1 MISWAG
7 NGEHHRAADDW
18 RRLLCSRSYY
28 FPFLERVLIPL
39 TPFSSVGLPLPFHP
53 SGVCVG
59 GIKVVLLSSKL
70 QISFASVHLTLRFIT
85 VARGATRFG
94 SPLPQSNNSYQLLFH
109 SSPLSATLLLPPLRS
124 GVEVGR
130 GGLFSWRSLSVFLR
144 GVVSWRCRDVQ
155 SSASKVARD
164 VSVQKSLAA
173 CPAAF

>member
-1 MISWAG
+1 MENITGLPTTGVDFCVAEVIIFHSWR
-7 NGEHHRAADDW
+7 EF
-18 RRLLCSRSYY
+18 
-28 FPFLERVLIPL
+28 FPTPP

-109 SSPLSATLLLPPLRS
+109 SSPLSATLLLPPLRV
-124 GVEVGR
+124 GVRMGR
-130 GGLFSWRSLSVFLR
+130 GGYFHGAASIFLR
-144 GVVSWRCRDVQ
+144 GLYRGDWHGSRDVQ
-155 SSASKVARD
+155 HMS
-164 VSVQKSLAA
+164 
-173 CPAAF
+173 

>member
-7 NGEHHRAADDW
+7 NGEHHRAADDR
-18 RRLLCSRSYY
+18 RRLLCGRSYY
-28 FPFLERVLIPL
+28 FPFLVRVLLPP

-109 SSPLSATLLLPPLRS
+109 SSPLSATLLLPPRRS
-124 GVEVGR
+124 GEGW
-130 GGLFSWRSLSVFLR
+130 GGVIFMALSLYFA
-144 GVVSWRCRDVQ
+144 GVVLWR
-155 SSASKVARD
+155 
-164 VSVQKSLAA
+164 LA
-173 CPAAF
+173 CKT